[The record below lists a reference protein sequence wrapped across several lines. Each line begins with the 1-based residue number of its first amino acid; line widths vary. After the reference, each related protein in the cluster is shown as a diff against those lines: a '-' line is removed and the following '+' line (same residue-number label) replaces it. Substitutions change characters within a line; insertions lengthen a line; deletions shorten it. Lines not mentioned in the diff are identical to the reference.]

1 MCVLRV
7 VPFFH
12 HSLFALLPGAEDDET
27 ETVTEASATAATHA
41 AAAVDVVAAAP
52 AGVWLVGPLGAA
64 LTGLAFKEG
73 LCYGKPE
80 AGALFFCL
88 PAFLLGHLSGLAPA
102 QLDTGLGL
110 ACASL
115 LLLFAGRKFAQP
127 LTDDVGDKSVFEF
140 RALPPAAQAALVE
153 RLQRE
158 AAGVG
163 VEGGWEDG

>member
-1 MCVLRV
+1 M
-7 VPFFH
+7 
-12 HSLFALLPGAEDDET
+12 
-27 ETVTEASATAATHA
+27 
-41 AAAVDVVAAAP
+41 AAAP